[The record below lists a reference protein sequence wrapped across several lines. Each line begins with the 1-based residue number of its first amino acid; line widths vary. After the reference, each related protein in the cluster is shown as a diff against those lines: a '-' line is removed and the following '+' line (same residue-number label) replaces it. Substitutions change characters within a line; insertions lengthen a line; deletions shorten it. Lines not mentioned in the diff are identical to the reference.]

1 MAGETKMKFKR
12 TGIIMIVIILV
23 LVVFAGVRIST
34 LRAQIDDAREK
45 TDALQNRYDT
55 LTQENAELNYE
66 IEHSDDPET
75 IEDIA
80 RSKLGL
86 VMPGEKIYIDL
97 ND

>member
-1 MAGETKMKFKR
+1 MKFKR

-45 TDALQNRYDT
+45 TDALQSRYDT

>member
-1 MAGETKMKFKR
+1 MKFKR

-23 LVVFAGVRIST
+23 LVVFAGVRIAT

-55 LTQENAELNYE
+55 LAQENAELNYE

-86 VMPGEKIYIDL
+86 VMPGEKIFIDL